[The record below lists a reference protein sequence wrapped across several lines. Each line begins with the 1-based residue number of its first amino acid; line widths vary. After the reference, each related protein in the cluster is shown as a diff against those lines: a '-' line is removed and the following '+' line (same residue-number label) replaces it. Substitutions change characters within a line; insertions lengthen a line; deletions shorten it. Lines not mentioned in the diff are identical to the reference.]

1 MLLNERLN
9 SRTTSVELKFEM
21 NNSPAVITDQIC
33 VFQWKHLGFLIV
45 HSQIPFDF
53 LNLFCFFDLP

>member
-1 MLLNERLN
+1 MSLNERLK

-21 NNSPAVITDQIC
+21 NNSPAVIADQIC

-45 HSQIPFDF
+45 HS
-53 LNLFCFFDLP
+53 